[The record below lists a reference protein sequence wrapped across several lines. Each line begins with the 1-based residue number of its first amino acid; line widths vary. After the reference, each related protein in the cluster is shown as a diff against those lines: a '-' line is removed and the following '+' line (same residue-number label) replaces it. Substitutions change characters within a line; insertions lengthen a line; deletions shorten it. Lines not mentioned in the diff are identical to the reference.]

1 MAEQEYLL
9 HEPGGKDGKTRV
21 LKSPPPPRKDIGLLP
36 CALSL
41 RGFVNEASTM
51 YVFRRYIHIKT
62 IAEVKLGFFYKKGL
76 IRSM

>member
-9 HEPGGKDGKTRV
+9 HKPGGKDGKTRV
-21 LKSPPPPRKDIGLLP
+21 LKSAPPRKDRGLLP

-62 IAEVKLGFFYKKGL
+62 IAEVKLGFFNKKGL